1 MAILACPTGFEP
13 VTLGLEGRCSYPTE
27 LRAERNPQGIPSFA
41 AKRLW
46 SGWRDLNSR
55 HPGPKPGALPGYAT
69 PRECNCI
76 VFTQPEQRSFQT
88 HASETHCTLPSSK
101 LRLLHSPNP
110 SPRPSPKPRARSV
123 TSEHYAAG
131 AASAGFSVNN
141 AFIDRR
147 IRPLSSISSTLTLT
161 TWPSLR

>member
-27 LRAERNPQGIPSFA
+27 LRADHKPLGNPCCIDAVKRRRKKCGRGGEIRTPDILVPNQARYQATLHPESRIVAFPCSMSN
-41 AKRLW
+41 AKHATNRRKQYIEIACPRWPRLA
-46 SGWRDLNSR
+46 RQSR
-55 HPGPKPGALPGYAT
+55 RASLGP
-69 PRECNCI
+69 N
-76 VFTQPEQRSFQT
+76 
-88 HASETHCTLPSSK
+88 
-101 LRLLHSPNP
+101 
-110 SPRPSPKPRARSV
+110 
-123 TSEHYAAG
+123 YAAG
-131 AASAGFSVNN
+131 AASAGFSLNS